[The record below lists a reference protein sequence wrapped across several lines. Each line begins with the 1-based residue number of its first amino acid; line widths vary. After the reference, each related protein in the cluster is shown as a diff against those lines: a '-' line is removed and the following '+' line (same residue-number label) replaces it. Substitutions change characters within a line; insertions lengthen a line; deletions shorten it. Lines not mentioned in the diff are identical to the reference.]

1 MRKLLPVL
9 ILTAFVAACGGE
21 SGSSVDERRQEA
33 CDAFAAQTPG
43 ILEVNDALEVL
54 EDESSS
60 DAERSEALKVTL
72 DQQSAYRRTHPYDCE
87 NPADQELFEKH
98 YGTFE

>member
-21 SGSSVDERRQEA
+21 SEPGVDERRQEA

-43 ILEVNDALEVL
+43 ILEVSDALDVL
-54 EDESSS
+54 EDDSASAS
-60 DAERSEALKVTL
+60 ERSEALKVTL
-72 DQQSAYRRTHPYDCE
+72 DQQSVYARTRPYDCDD
-87 NPADQELFEKH
+87 PRDAELFEQH